1 MLKTIHFL
9 NLKTFVCSVLH
20 GQGSSNNY
28 LGMDCCYFLCGR
40 HDWRVLCRPNC
51 IQLWKVR
58 REIIFNNLITYLRF
72 FPFQILRK
80 KGLLLTNILA
90 AIGAVFLV
98 GAKYA
103 GSYEMLLAG
112 RLVIGINSGINA
124 GISPMYLTE
133 ICPTS
138 LRGAVSFQ

>member
-1 MLKTIHFL
+1 MIL
-9 NLKTFVCSVLH
+9 S
-20 GQGSSNNY
+20 
-28 LGMDCCYFLCGR
+28 
-40 HDWRVLCRPNC
+40 
-51 IQLWKVR
+51 
-58 REIIFNNLITYLRF
+58 F
-72 FPFQILRK
+72 FRK
-80 KGLLLTNILA
+80 KGLLLNNILA
-90 AIGAVFLV
+90 AIGAVFLL

-138 LRGAVSFQ
+138 LRGAVSFFNTKKSFEAIQFFFMKHF